1 MEWLE
6 TLKGTI
12 KKTAGIAYDKS
23 TQLVEITKMNFQI
36 SEAETSIDKK
46 FKELGIKLYE
56 EIKAGREI
64 DDETKF
70 IYESIESKYAELEE
84 MKNKVN
90 IIKNVKA
97 CLKCGE
103 NNSQDN
109 IFCSKCGSKLED

>member
-46 FKELGIKLYE
+46 FKELGIKLYACNLN
-56 EIKAGREI
+56 ITDLKIFLKIRCI
-64 DDETKF
+64 
-70 IYESIESKYAELEE
+70 SKKQYFFL
-84 MKNKVN
+84 
-90 IIKNVKA
+90 
-97 CLKCGE
+97 
-103 NNSQDN
+103 
-109 IFCSKCGSKLED
+109 